1 MNMSDLSSEFDVN
14 YRDHFEAIE
23 NIKTIL
29 EINDDAIVTLYL
41 SRAIRFVKGYCNV
54 TEVPVD
60 LYDLLED
67 LAVYFYRRKGVENIK
82 SEGKGSLSESYRD
95 GLPDDYIQSLNQ
107 HRRMKFV

>member
-1 MNMSDLSSEFDVN
+1 MSDLSNEFDEL
-14 YRDHFEAIE
+14 YRTDIEAIN

-29 EINDDAIVTLYL
+29 EIEDDTIVELYL

-54 TEVPVD
+54 SEVPVD

-67 LAVYFYRRKGVENIK
+67 IAVYFYRRKGIENVK

-95 GLPDDYIQSLNQ
+95 GLPEDYIQSLNQ
-107 HRRMKFV
+107 YRRMKFV